1 LRKWIGAKTR
11 RKIYVYL
18 LRLFPSGFRKR
29 YEEESLRLLRDR
41 LNDERGFFRRLRL
54 SFDLLADVIGALP
67 QAYANSYAEVAPVA
81 SLPAHFDGIPSF
93 QVLSKE
99 PIQRGT
105 ILLAGVLAVTAAF
118 ATIACLMEPTT
129 PYPPA
134 AHNGRIS
141 PVQSVLERLNEPIS
155 PDTEAS
161 VSSEPFEPA
170 SRDVEPASAAKAAP
184 VATQTALSGAKNARA
199 VAIPL
204 FAFGNAS
211 RGATLSGRWTTSLR
225 PAGRDADVP
234 HDFAF
239 RQINSELSGT
249 GQADS
254 GDRFPITRGLVAGDS
269 VRFELDHGQRRFLY
283 DLTLQGREL
292 RGTLSIRSANENLTG
307 QVRLERGQ

>member
-1 LRKWIGAKTR
+1 MSE
-11 RKIYVYL
+11 KIYVYL

-41 LNDERGFFRRLRL
+41 LSDERGFVRRLRL
-54 SFDLLADVIGALP
+54 GFDLLVDVIGALP
-67 QAYANSYAEVAPVA
+67 QAYGNSYAEVAPVA
-81 SLPAHFDGIPSF
+81 SLPAHFEGIPSF
-93 QVLSKE
+93 QVLSRE

-118 ATIACLMEPTT
+118 ATITFLMQPTT
-129 PYPPA
+129 PYPSA
-134 AHNGRIS
+134 ARNGRIS
-141 PVQSVLERLNEPIS
+141 PVESVLQRLNEPIS
-155 PDTEAS
+155 PDATES

-184 VATQTALSGAKNARA
+184 VPSQAVLSGEKDARA

-204 FAFGNAS
+204 FAFGNATS
-211 RGATLSGRWTTSLR
+211 GANLSGSWTASLR
-225 PAGRDADVP
+225 PADRVGDIP

-239 RQINSELSGT
+239 RQVNGELSGI

-254 GDRFPITRGLVAGDS
+254 GDRLHITHGVVTGDS
-269 VRFELDHGQRRFLY
+269 VRFELDRGQRRFLY

-292 RGTLSIRSANENLTG
+292 RGTLSIRSANENLIG